1 MYGMSLSLVQ
11 MKEHFYLVAFS
22 LLIFAVEVV
31 DIFVEDLMFVV
42 VAVEVVVVDIDIDI
56 D

>member
-1 MYGMSLSLVQ
+1 MFGG
-11 MKEHFYLVAFS
+11 E
-22 LLIFAVEVV
+22 VEVV